1 MRILKSPSIALGAL
15 LSSCIALSGSANPA
29 AAADPQTDLVA
40 VILVV
45 VVALFF
51 AGCIW
56 RLSHAD
62 PNLNRRGDD

>member
-29 AAADPQTDLVA
+29 AEDPQTDLVA

-56 RLSHAD
+56 RLSHVD

>member
-1 MRILKSPSIALGAL
+1 MRILKSPSIALGSL
-15 LSSCIALSGSANPA
+15 LSSCIALSGSADPA
-29 AAADPQTDLVA
+29 AEDPQVNLIA

-62 PNLNRRGDD
+62 SNLSRRDDD